1 MIVLSIPYISD
12 DFVIQKAE
20 EYPNYWK
27 EFRLDYSNDYQT
39 FPQKIINEKTIL
51 TIRSEKEGGKNK
63 IDIADKID
71 FYKKIIS
78 DKNCLCDIEINEVTS
93 RYFGYSQEQPDPFIS

>member
-51 TIRSEKEGGKNK
+51 TIRS
-63 IDIADKID
+63 
-71 FYKKIIS
+71 
-78 DKNCLCDIEINEVTS
+78 
-93 RYFGYSQEQPDPFIS
+93 